1 MNEELDKWLALQ
13 ADIRASL
20 TAVQRKQRKQLE
32 LLTAIAKQMEE
43 SLQVIG
49 VAIQELKEKK

>member
-1 MNEELDKWLALQ
+1 MNEELDKWIGLQSDIRLALV
-13 ADIRASL
+13 
-20 TAVQRKQRKQLE
+20 AVQRKQLE
-32 LLTAIAKQMEE
+32 LLSDISRQMEE

>member
-1 MNEELDKWLALQ
+1 MNEELARWVALQ
-13 ADIRASL
+13 SDIRVAL
-20 TAVQRKQRKQLE
+20 TAVQRRQLE
-32 LLTAIAKQMEE
+32 LLSDISRQMDE